1 MNSIM
6 MYGSSFA
13 PFLLLL
19 IFPVLLGFW
28 ANHRVKSSF
37 RKWSEVRSSSNMT
50 GAQMARTILDRNGLT
65 DVRVIS
71 VPGALS
77 DHYDPRSR
85 TVALSESV
93 YGVQS
98 VAAVSVAAHE
108 VGHAIQHQRSY
119 FPLAIRSAVLPAAQF
134 GSNAWAILSTIGF
147 LLLFL
152 VRSPLGLYALGI
164 GIIFF
169 SFAVLFQIVTL
180 PVEFDASRR
189 AKKQLIEMNMVPQ
202 SETAGTAAVLQA
214 AALTY
219 VAAALASIGTLVYYI
234 MLVLGNRS

>member
-1 MNSIM
+1 MQ
-6 MYGSSFA
+6 SFA
-13 PFLLLL
+13 PFLVLL
-19 IFPVLLGFW
+19 IFPIVLGFW

-37 RKWSEVRSSSNMT
+37 RRWSEVRSSTNMT

-65 DVRVIS
+65 NVKV
-71 VPGALS
+71 VPVAGELS
-77 DHYDPRSR
+77 DHYDPRSN

-108 VGHAIQHQRSY
+108 VGHAIQHQQSY
-119 FPLAIRSAVLPAAQF
+119 FPLAIRSAVLPAASF
-134 GSNAWAILSTIGF
+134 GSRAWSLLSTIGF
-147 LLLFL
+147 VLLIFMH
-152 VRSPLGLYALGI
+152 SPLGAYVLGI

-189 AKKQLIEMNMVPQ
+189 AKKQLIEMNLVPQ
-202 SETAGTAAVLQA
+202 SEAAGTTAVLSA

-219 VAAALASIGTLVYYI
+219 VAAALASIGMLLYYV
-234 MLVLGNRS
+234 MLLLGNRN